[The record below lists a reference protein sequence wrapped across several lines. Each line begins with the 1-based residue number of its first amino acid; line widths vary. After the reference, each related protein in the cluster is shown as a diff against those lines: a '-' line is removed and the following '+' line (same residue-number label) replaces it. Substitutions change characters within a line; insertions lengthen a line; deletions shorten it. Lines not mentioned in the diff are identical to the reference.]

1 MKWGDW
7 GLLTFLM
14 IIFALYEWSKMDK
27 GLKKERAA
35 YAVLNVTVWMLSLL
49 LVLFPKLPGPT
60 QLVEAVLK
68 PLSKILETK

>member
-1 MKWGDW
+1 MKWGDL

-14 IIFALYEWSKMDK
+14 IIFALYEWPKIDK

-35 YAVLNVTVWMLSLL
+35 YAVLYVTVWILSLL

-60 QLVEAVLK
+60 QLVETILK
-68 PLSKILETK
+68 PLSKVLETK